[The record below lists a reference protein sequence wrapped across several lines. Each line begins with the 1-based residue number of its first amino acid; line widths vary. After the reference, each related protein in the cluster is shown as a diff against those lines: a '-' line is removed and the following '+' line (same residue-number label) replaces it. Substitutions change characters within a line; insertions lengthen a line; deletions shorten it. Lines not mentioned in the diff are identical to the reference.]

1 MKKST
6 FNSVFV
12 MLYIVLVA
20 SFGIYSVSKDTTAY
34 AAKDYEESQ
43 EGDLQSFPVEVYVE
57 DGEEQQTDAKPVVRF
72 STKAISK
79 NGYAGRYGYQMLAL
93 DDQRYIYERLE
104 QEANAFH
111 YSNRDVIVT
120 SGSSTNVL
128 NYQDIKDDIQG
139 KERCSFYSVMFP
151 VEREIDASVV
161 GEAVVSFLYDHPEY
175 FWSKGYSYFV
185 KADTKKVTK
194 ICLQC
199 QEDYYDGQVRA
210 DTWKVIDQEVQKYL
224 DLIVGVN
231 SDYERELILHD
242 AINEKVTYAYIPGTN
257 KPEEERWAH
266 TIESVFSPSRGS
278 AVCEGYAKAFQ
289 LLLNAAGIDNAYIV
303 GKANGD
309 GHAWNQVKLGDNWY
323 NVDITWNDTGNKGSH
338 KYFNVPDSSFSNAHK
353 PFSSTA
359 QTKVGEWC
367 YNVNSCSATEY
378 SYTQQGAYAPENSYQ
393 VQYEDFSCANLMA
406 FNQGIEVKSGSF
418 VEENTKLE
426 VSVSPKIKD
435 AWIQVT
441 TCIGEDVQYY
451 EGYAKDL
458 NYSFAIKA
466 DTKVSVSI
474 AIPITSI
481 SLNKKELRFVG
492 YGYKEQLSAEALP
505 AETTETY
512 VWNSTNTSVAIV
524 EDGLVTSVGKG
535 NAVIQAMTPDGRIV
549 AECSVQVV
557 APSIKMVTQKSTI
570 KVGKTFTFKAKVN
583 GLQGKVT
590 WTVSNKKR
598 ASIGAKSGKFK
609 AKKKGVVWVTAK
621 CGNYKV
627 RKKITIKK

>member
-1 MKKST
+1 M
-6 FNSVFV
+6 FI

-20 SFGIYSVSKDTTAY
+20 SFGIYPVSKDTIAY
-34 AAKDYEESQ
+34 ATKDYAESQ
-43 EGDLQSFPVEVYVE
+43 DGDLQSFSVEVYE
-57 DGEEQQTDAKPVVRF
+57 DDSDDKQIDSIPVVRCA
-72 STKAISK
+72 TKAISK

-93 DDQRYIYERLE
+93 EEQRYIYERLE

-120 SGSSTNVL
+120 SGSSTKII
-128 NYQDIKDDIQG
+128 NYQDIKDDTQG
-139 KERCSFYSVMFP
+139 KGRYSFYAVMFS

-185 KADTKKVTK
+185 KSETKKVTK

-210 DTWKVIDQEVQKYL
+210 DMWKVIDQEIQKYL
-224 DLIVGVN
+224 DLIVGAN
-231 SDYERELILHD
+231 NDYERELILHD
-242 AINEKVTYAYIPGTN
+242 AINEKLTYAYIPGTN

-266 TIESVFSPSRGS
+266 TVESVFSPSRGS

-289 LLLNAAGIDNAYIV
+289 LLLNAAGIENAYIV
-303 GKANGD
+303 GKANGE
-309 GHAWNQVKLGDNWY
+309 GHAWNQVKLGNEWY
-323 NVDITWNDTGNKGSH
+323 NVDITWNDTGNKGNH
-338 KYFNVPDSSFSNAHK
+338 KYFNVPDSNFNNAHK
-353 PFSSTA
+353 PFLSTA
-359 QTKVGEWC
+359 ETKVGEWC
-367 YNVNSCSATEY
+367 YKVNTCNATEY
-378 SYTQQGAYAPENSYQ
+378 SYTKQGTYTPEVSYQ
-393 VQYEDFSCANLMA
+393 VQYEEFPCADLMA

-435 AWIQVT
+435 EWIQVT
-441 TCIGEDVQYY
+441 TCIGEEVQYY
-451 EGYAKDL
+451 EGYAKNL
-458 NYSFAIKA
+458 SYSFAIKA

-481 SLNKKELRFVG
+481 SINRKQLHFVG
-492 YGYKEQLSAEALP
+492 YGYREQLVAEALP
-505 AETTETY
+505 AETTEKY
-512 VWNSTNTSVAIV
+512 IWKSVNPGVAIV
-524 EDGLVTSVGKG
+524 EEGLVTSVGKG
-535 NAVIQAMTPDGRIV
+535 NTVIQAMTLDGRIV
-549 AECSVQVV
+549 AECSVEVV
-557 APSIKMVTQKSTI
+557 APSIKIITKKSTI
-570 KVGKTFTFKAKVN
+570 KVGKTIAFKAKVS
-583 GLQGKVT
+583 GLQERVT

-598 ASIGAKSGKFK
+598 ASISAKTGKFK

-627 RKKITIKK
+627 KKKITIKK